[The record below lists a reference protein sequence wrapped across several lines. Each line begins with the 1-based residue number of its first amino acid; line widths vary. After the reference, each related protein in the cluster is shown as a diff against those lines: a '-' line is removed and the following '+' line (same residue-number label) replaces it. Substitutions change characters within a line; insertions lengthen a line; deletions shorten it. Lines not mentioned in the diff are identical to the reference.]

1 MVGFRTQHDNVQ
13 CARVQILIQTYF
25 MEIIHWKCM
34 YIYIRVVILLLC
46 KIAVNEKS
54 FHSKIFIFSEDVD

>member
-34 YIYIRVVILLLC
+34 YIYIKEWLFYCCV
-46 KIAVNEKS
+46 KS
-54 FHSKIFIFSEDVD
+54 L